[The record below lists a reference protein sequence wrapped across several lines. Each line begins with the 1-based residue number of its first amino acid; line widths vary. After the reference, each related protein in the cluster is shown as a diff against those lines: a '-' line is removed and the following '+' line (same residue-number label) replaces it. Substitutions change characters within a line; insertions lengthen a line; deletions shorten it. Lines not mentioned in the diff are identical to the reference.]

1 MPRIL
6 CTNLQSCKVSLN
18 WSLVSLDAIGGLVA
32 VHPEGDVAED
42 LARQE
47 LVEGLGQLLRVVDP
61 SQAEV
66 LSSRSRHL
74 LKEQSG
80 SKLNARILLGS
91 HFFSADASVLFAS
104 KICCWC
110 DNQSR
115 LSQSER
121 ANFPHPSL
129 QFPLSPSLNVLSILL
144 LKALRLQLQGA

>member
-6 CTNLQSCKVSLN
+6 STNLQSCKVSLN

-74 LKEQSG
+74 LEEQSG
-80 SKLNARILLGS
+80 SKLNARFSFVS
-91 HFFSADASVLFAS
+91 HFFPRMLLFCLRRRFVVDVTTKVGS
-104 KICCWC
+104 
-110 DNQSR
+110 
-115 LSQSER
+115 LSQREQTSPTPLTSFR
-121 ANFPHPSL
+121 SL
-129 QFPLSPSLNVLSILL
+129 PLSMSLVSCF
-144 LKALRLQLQGA
+144 

>member
-74 LKEQSG
+74 LEEQSG
-80 SKLNARILLGS
+80 SKLNARI
-91 HFFSADASVLFAS
+91 
-104 KICCWC
+104 
-110 DNQSR
+110 
-115 LSQSER
+115 
-121 ANFPHPSL
+121 
-129 QFPLSPSLNVLSILL
+129 
-144 LKALRLQLQGA
+144 